1 MTILIKTTA
10 DGRSLTVNGCAL
22 YLDGVKE
29 AEDLDPVIYHP
40 NRENILKAVPNATH
54 MAGRIPLT
62 WEQALAAEAA
72 LKEGRKAIESSPQAI
87 AERIRRAQ
95 NKAMTARD

>member
-1 MTILIKTTA
+1 MGVLVKTTE
-10 DGRSLTVNGCAL
+10 DGRSLTASGCAL

-29 AEDLDPVIYHP
+29 AEDLVPVIYHP
-40 NRENILKAVPNATH
+40 NRENILQSAPDATH

-62 WEQALAAEAA
+62 WEQALAAEAV
-72 LKEGRKAIESSPQAI
+72 LKEGRKAVESSARGI

-95 NKAMTARD
+95 NRAMMARD